1 MYSVK
6 SSPFVNDLENNV
18 EIIYENTNFTIS
30 LISYLLSVDN
40 LNIEARILT
49 EFLELELINIPQ
61 FDYQIAETLFLKG

>member
-61 FDYQIAETLFLKG
+61 FDYQIAETLF